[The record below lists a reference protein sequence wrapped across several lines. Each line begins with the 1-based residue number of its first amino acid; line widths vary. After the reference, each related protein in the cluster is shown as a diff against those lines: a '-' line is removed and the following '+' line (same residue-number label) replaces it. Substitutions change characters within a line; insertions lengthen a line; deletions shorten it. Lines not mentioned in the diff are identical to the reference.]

1 MDRQPKDHEGAIWG
15 LVAFVGAL
23 AAVVACCAIPA
34 LVATIGIGAI
44 GAIIGRFAGL
54 GWPPA
59 LAVAIMLGAPIYWG
73 LRLRKRRSPGSLI
86 PGRRARR

>member
-1 MDRQPKDHEGAIWG
+1 MDRQPKDHEGSFWG

-23 AAVVACCAIPA
+23 AAMLACCAIPA

-44 GAIIGRFAGL
+44 GGIIGRFAGL

-59 LAVAIMLGAPIYWG
+59 LAVAMILGAATYWG
-73 LRLRKRRSPGSLI
+73 YRLRNRVP
-86 PGRRARR
+86 